1 MTLVVYSSADASA
14 PTLQGIVGGAY
25 ASGWADGSLLNLLDK
40 CLVTGY
46 GTKAAAGWA
55 RSFTGTSKG
64 VFKQG
69 AGCGFY
75 LRVLDDGT
83 LSAGAREASFYGE
96 ETASDVDTGTGL
108 FPTAAQ
114 QATGLKMRKSETA
127 DTTQRQWTL
136 YADNKTFY
144 LFVDAGESTR
154 YLTAMAFG
162 DFFSFKSGDAYN
174 CIAIGRVTS
183 AAIDAATNEALDLL
197 QQGAPGSGTTGS
209 YIARGYNQAGTSVPI
224 ERRSPNFN
232 LSTGSA
238 TIAMGAALNWAVFP
252 NPEDS
257 GLYIGRVYLV
267 DAFTSPGPNLR
278 GYLRGFWAIQTTA
291 SVVPLEY
298 SFSGVGTLAGRTFKV
313 LGLRTGNNANGRYTM
328 ETSDTWD

>member
-1 MTLVVYSSADASA
+1 MTMRVYSSTDASA
-14 PTLQGIVGGAY
+14 PTLQGVVGGAY
-25 ASGWADGSLLNLLDK
+25 SSGWADGSLLNLLDK
-40 CLVTGY
+40 VLVTGY
-46 GTKAAAGWA
+46 GSKTAAGWT

-69 AGCGFY
+69 AGCGFH
-75 LRVLDDGT
+75 LRVLDDGSLT
-83 LSAGAREASFYGE
+83 AGAREASFYGE

-127 DTTQRQWTL
+127 DTVQRPWVL

-144 LFVDAGESTR
+144 LFVYTGNATAYLAG
-154 YLTAMAFG
+154 MCFG

-183 AAIDAATNEALDLL
+183 AIADTLTNEALDLVN
-197 QQGAPGSGTTGS
+197 GGTTSTVIGHYVPRGYTQLGTAVNVEKRGTSFNMATASGAAAMGS
-209 YIARGYNQAGTSVPI
+209 Y
-224 ERRSPNFN
+224 
-232 LSTGSA
+232 TGWS
-238 TIAMGAALNWAVFP
+238 VFP

-257 GLYIGRVYLV
+257 GFYIGRLYII
-267 DAFTSPGPNLR
+267 DNTTTPTRNLR
-278 GYLRGFWAIQTTA
+278 GYLRGLWSPQVTA
-291 SVVPLEY
+291 DVTPFEY
-298 SFSGVGTLAGRTFKV
+298 TFAGVGTIASRTFKI
-313 LGLRTGNNANGRYTM
+313 LGLRTGNAAAGRYVI